1 MLSCSFACAMH
12 GVEGLIVRV
21 ETDASPGTPALVLI
35 GLPDRSL
42 KESTDRV
49 RSALINSGFM
59 LPAGRLLVNLA
70 PADVRKEGPAFDLPI
85 ALALLARDGQLPPK
99 PLAEFVMLGE
109 LALDGSL
116 RAVAGTLPMLIAAKR
131 AGIPRAIVPLPN
143 RAEAA
148 LLPDIETYAVP
159 ALADAVAV
167 VLGNGTKFRVVRDLG
182 PAGNGA
188 AHDDDF
194 ADVRGQLIAKR
205 ALEIAAAGG
214 HNAILVGPPGCGKT
228 MLAQRMPSILP
239 PMTEAESLDVTA
251 VYSIAGLLGND
262 PHIVH
267 RRPFRAPHHT
277 SSRIALVGGGSTPRP
292 GEVTLASRG
301 VLYLDE
307 IAEFPRATLE
317 VLRQPLEDGT
327 VTIARAAGTCTF
339 PARFSLIASMN
350 PCPCGQRGDRN
361 ADCRCDDAAV
371 ERYRGR
377 ISGPLLDRID
387 LHVTVAPVPYAELSA
402 NADIE
407 SSATIRERVV
417 NARKQQWRRNRTL
430 NAHLRGNELRTHAV
444 LDAPSSSLLEAVMQ
458 RERLSARSHDRI
470 VRVARTIAD
479 LAGAERL
486 AREHLAE
493 ALLYRAA
500 KN

>member
-1 MLSCSFACAMH
+1 MSCSFACAMH

-21 ETDASPGTPALVLI
+21 ETDASPGTPALTII

-42 KESTDRV
+42 NESKDRV
-49 RSALINSGFM
+49 RAALINSGFM
-59 LPAGRLLVNLA
+59 LPAGRLLISLS
-70 PADVRKEGPAFDLPI
+70 PAEIRKEGPSFDLPI
-85 ALALLARDGQLPPK
+85 ALALLASDGQVRSK

-131 AGIPRAIVPLPN
+131 AGIPRAIVPTPN
-143 RAEAA
+143 RIEAA
-148 LLPDIETYAVP
+148 LIPGIETYAVP

-167 VLGNGTKFRVVRDLG
+167 VLGNGAKFRVSPQTASSRND
-182 PAGNGA
+182 AQTNG
-188 AHDDDF
+188 DDF
-194 ADVRGQLIAKR
+194 ADVRGQIVAKR

-214 HNAILVGPPGCGKT
+214 HNVILVGPPGCGKT
-228 MLAQRMPSILP
+228 MLARRMPSILP
-239 PMTEAESLDVTA
+239 PMTADESLDVTA
-251 VYSIAGLLGND
+251 IYSIAGLLGSE

-317 VLRQPLEDGT
+317 VLRQPLEDGV
-327 VTIARAAGTCTF
+327 VTISRAAGTCTF
-339 PARFSLIASMN
+339 PARFSLVASMN
-350 PCPCGQRGDRN
+350 PCPCGQRGERN

-387 LHVTVAPVPYAELSA
+387 LHVNVVPVPYTELSGEQFA
-402 NADIE
+402 EA
-407 SSATIRERVV
+407 SAAIRGRVV
-417 NARKQQWRRNRTL
+417 AARQRQRTRNRTL
-430 NAHLRGNELRTHAV
+430 NAHLRGNDLRTYAA
-444 LDAPSSSLLEAVMQ
+444 LDTASATLLEGVMQ
-458 RERLSARSHDRI
+458 RERLSARGYDRI
-470 VRVARTIAD
+470 IRVARTIAD
-479 LAGAERL
+479 LAAAETVV
-486 AREHLAE
+486 REHVAE
-493 ALLYRAA
+493 ALLYRRTL
-500 KN
+500 